1 MRKEKSWK
9 QRSAHTAKQQQTTTE
24 RKCFNCGG
32 LWPHEQGKF
41 CPARNKTCK
50 ACKKR
55 GHFADVCRGKSQQGG
70 PNTAHRLSEHSSDS
84 DSDDQA
90 FTLQR
95 NNSKAPKVTL
105 TIGDRDIDFIVD
117 TGASVNVISHDTY
130 SKIPGK
136 PTLCGPVPKVFAYG
150 SRTELPLLG
159 KFSAEL
165 CYKDTKLRDTILVTR
180 MPSESLSC
188 FKSAEALG
196 LVSIVYK
203 VSPSQSI

>member
-1 MRKEKSWK
+1 M
-9 QRSAHTAKQQQTTTE
+9 
-24 RKCFNCGG
+24 
-32 LWPHEQGKF
+32 
-41 CPARNKTCK
+41 
-50 ACKKR
+50 
-55 GHFADVCRGKSQQGG
+55 
-70 PNTAHRLSEHSSDS
+70 
-84 DSDDQA
+84 
-90 FTLQR
+90 
-95 NNSKAPKVTL
+95 

-130 SKIPGK
+130 SKIPGI

-165 CYKDTKLRDTILVTR
+165 CYKDTKLRDTILVTKT
-180 MPSESLSC
+180 PSESLLC

-203 VSPSQSI
+203 VSPSQSIQETYPELFRGLGKLKGIEVKLHIDQSIPPVAQKL